1 MVEQKIMNCARIS
14 ITLPQK
20 TLKGFRKYCEN
31 NSLKISTKVAELI
44 KKFMEK
50 QK

>member
-1 MVEQKIMNCARIS
+1 MDKIKTSNCARIS

-20 TLKGFRKYCEN
+20 TFKEFRKYCED